1 MTRAEELIHFNPM
14 ELLPEHQSLLVVDFE
29 HLGEGPAEDHQYWNA
44 EMESAIAAAGHITI
58 DPLML
63 DRHPGDSTCGFPIEK
78 PMPADFKLWNE
89 AMHALSS
96 QTLKLR
102 HVLGD
107 FIYRPHC
114 VDKWFMNED
123 RSEFYYANSL
133 NFYDI

>member
-1 MTRAEELIHFNPM
+1 MSVYNNSHLTSCRAAKNAWTHPWVGVKLNRVRKFKGAHIVGD
-14 ELLPEHQSLLVVDFE
+14 LLLSD
-29 HLGEGPAEDHQYWNA
+29 GG
-44 EMESAIAAAGHITI
+44 TI

-78 PMPADFKLWNE
+78 PMPADFKLWYE